1 MTFVEFGI
9 CCVKRGLINT
19 QFAGISRD
27 SLHKRRATGGRKKHW
42 RKKKK

>member
-1 MTFVEFGI
+1 LLNNALG
-9 CCVKRGLINT
+9 RPRSLSPLL
-19 QFAGISRD
+19 AGISRD